1 MIIAGDPQTD
11 APSSGAALVG
21 GPDFS
26 RAVSPNGYAWWYVD
40 ALSDDGAHGLT
51 IIAFIGS
58 VFSPYYARSRR
69 RGVTDPENHCAINV
83 ALYGKGG
90 KRWALTER
98 GRNDLA
104 RSRSRFAV
112 GPSSMTWDGT
122 DLVIDIDEIT
132 VPLPSRLKGRVRLT
146 PSAVTANPFVLNAN
160 GQHMWHPIA
169 PLARVTVEMARPDL
183 SWTGNGYFD
192 CNHGAA
198 PLEDGF
204 AEWTWS
210 RASTSSGTQIYY
222 DGVRRG
228 ADNFAL
234 AIAIDANGQVTTIPA
249 PPRAALPTTT
259 VWRIPRATRAD
270 MGSTAKIVETCED
283 TPFYARSITETIDNG
298 RPIRAM
304 HESLLLDRFSTRW
317 VQSLLHFRMPRRAS

>member
-1 MIIAGDPQTD
+1 MPTA
-11 APSSGAALVG
+11 ASSKFGGSTLN

-26 RAVSPNGYAWWYVD
+26 RAVGPNGYAWWYID

-58 VFSPYYARSRR
+58 VFSPYYARARR
-69 RGVTDPENHCAINV
+69 SGVTDPENHCAINV

-98 GRNDLA
+98 GRNDLT
-104 RSRSRFAV
+104 RTPSRFAV
-112 GPSSMTWDGT
+112 GPSNLTWDGT

-132 VPLPSRLKGRVRLT
+132 VPWPSRLKGRVRLT

-169 PLARVTVEMARPDL
+169 PLARVTVEMTRPHL

-192 CNHGAA
+192 SNSGDA

-204 AEWTWS
+204 VGWTWS
-210 RASTSSGTQIYY
+210 RASTSLGTQIYY
-222 DGVRRG
+222 DGVQRSG
-228 ADNFAL
+228 HDFAL
-234 AIAIDANGQVTTIPA
+234 AIAIDARGQVTTIPA
-249 PPRAALPTTT
+249 PPRASLPTTT

-270 MGSTAKIVETCED
+270 AGTPAKIIETCED

-298 RPIRAM
+298 RPVRAM